1 LPYWIGRAQEGMNS
15 GSAAAADNYRK
26 FLALRPDAAHD
37 ALAGD
42 ARKRLQ
48 GLPAAATPS
57 GR

>member
-1 LPYWIGRAQEGMNS
+1 MNS

-26 FLALRPDAAHD
+26 FLALRPDAARD
-37 ALAGD
+37 TLAGD

-48 GLPAAATPS
+48 GLPAAATPP